1 MRRDSSFWLA
11 RFGMALFAVVFAAGL
26 VGCSSL
32 PDEELYPVDISL
44 ETIETNMQKALD
56 ASIKST
62 ELCDVVKAGANIAY
76 FKAALA
82 INGVIDTHMRAPG
95 LDLTKEEMENLR
107 KSLENYKEKYGY

>member
-44 ETIETNMQKALD
+44 ETIETNM
-56 ASIKST
+56 KS
-62 ELCDVVKAGANIAY
+62 DRSHVV
-76 FKAALA
+76 L
-82 INGVIDTHMRAPG
+82 
-95 LDLTKEEMENLR
+95 
-107 KSLENYKEKYGY
+107 